1 MDQASFSL
9 RGIHPP
15 RVISQANSQA
25 KSQAKPQRTG
35 ILKALVA
42 VLHLSRRLQA
52 EHVLRQHADLFE
64 KHGELLDLTKLRDF

>member
-1 MDQASFSL
+1 MEQASFSL

-15 RVISQANSQA
+15 RVVSE
-25 KSQAKPQRTG
+25 AKPQRTG
-35 ILKALVA
+35 ILKTLVA

-64 KHGELLDLTKLRDF
+64 KHGELLDLAKLRDF

>member
-15 RVISQANSQA
+15 RVISQAN
-25 KSQAKPQRTG
+25 SQAKPQRTG